1 MRIYI
6 DACILIAA
14 FKGKEINIYQQLF
27 KLLDDPKRTLVV
39 SDFLRLE
46 VLPKPTY
53 HKRKEEIKFMELV
66 LDSAEKLE
74 TTNNIVLTAIKLAS
88 KYDLTPIDALHA
100 GAAFVGEVDEFITL
114 EKPDKPLCQVK
125 EIKVISLHSAS
136 SQ

>member
-14 FKGKEINIYQQLF
+14 FQGKENIHRRLF
-27 KLLDDPKRTLVV
+27 ELLDDPKLTLVV

-53 HKRKEEIKFMELV
+53 LKRQEEIEFMESV
-66 LDSAEKLE
+66 LNSAEKLK
-74 TTNNIVLTAIKLAS
+74 TTVNMVLTAIKLAS
-88 KYDLTPIDALHA
+88 KYDLAPIDALHA
-100 GAAFVGEVDEFITL
+100 GAALVGKVDKFITL
-114 EKPDKPLCQVK
+114 EKLDKPLCKVK
-125 EIKVISLHSAS
+125 EITVISLHSAS